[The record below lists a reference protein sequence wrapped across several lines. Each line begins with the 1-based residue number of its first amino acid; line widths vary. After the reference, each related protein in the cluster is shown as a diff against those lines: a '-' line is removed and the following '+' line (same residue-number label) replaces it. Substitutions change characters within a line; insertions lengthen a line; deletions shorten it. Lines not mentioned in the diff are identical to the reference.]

1 MQNEKGMRVEEE
13 EVEEE
18 EVKLV
23 VRRLEQ
29 ESGRRDSDGED
40 EDGFLPLHPNNHGL
54 VKIPTHI
61 TLTGFSLVCIAVHH
75 LETLG
80 DVESYYKFDP
90 RTGGR
95 RCPLKFLFAAHNIYA

>member
-1 MQNEKGMRVEEE
+1 MQNEKGMRM

-18 EVKLV
+18 EEEQVKLV
-23 VRRLEQ
+23 LRRLEQ

-40 EDGFLPLHPNNHGL
+40 EDGFLPLHPNNKSL
-54 VKIPTHI
+54 VKLPTHI

-80 DVESYYKFDP
+80 DVESILQFF
-90 RTGGR
+90 TQEQEAGGV
-95 RCPLKFLFAAHNIYA
+95 L